1 MFAQAHRPQTLSP
14 TELDR
19 YLEQG
24 WFRMGQTIFTTSF
37 LNFKG
42 TFYDAVWLRIRLDEF
57 SGDNTQEKLIR
68 KNEAFRVIVQP
79 MRFTVAKEELY
90 DRYRKSLSFEASP
103 SLSNLLYGKVNYNIY
118 ETYELNVYDNDQ
130 LIAVG
135 IFDLGKESAAGI
147 TSFYEPAYKR
157 FSLGKYLIYMKIN
170 YCKVKGLNYFYP
182 GYFVPGYTAFDYKL
196 NIGKSALQYYSI
208 ESGEW
213 LPIRTFSYSRTPLQ
227 LMFGKLRQLNEL
239 LLTASIKGKILYY
252 EFFDANL
259 IPDLQGMEF
268 FDFPLIYYG
277 LDITK
282 ENVQPIVVYD
292 VMRHLYRL
300 YRCTIIWSPEDDTSG
315 DDNDDSSYAHLLKV
329 QDEIYASDDA
339 RDIVAELS
347 AMQRWINED
356 MTN

>member
-42 TFYDAVWLRIRLDEF
+42 TFYDAIWLRIHLDEF
-57 SGDNTQEKLIR
+57 SGDKTQDKLIR

-79 MRFTVAKEELY
+79 MQFSVEKEALY

-103 SLSNLLYGKVNYNIY
+103 SLSSLLYGKVNYNIY
-118 ETYELNVYDNDQ
+118 ETYELNVYDKDQ

-147 TSFYEPAYKR
+147 TSFYEPSYKR

-170 YCKVKGLNYFYP
+170 YCKVKGLKYFYP
-182 GYFVPGYTAFDYKL
+182 GYFVPGYTPFDYKL
-196 NIGKSALQYYSI
+196 NIGKPALHYYAI

-213 LPIRTFSYSRTPLQ
+213 LPIRTFSDSHTPLK
-227 LMFGKLRQLNEL
+227 LMLSKLGHLHEL
-239 LLTASIKGKILYY
+239 LSTASIKGKILYY

-268 FDFPLIYYG
+268 FDFPVFFYAG
-277 LDITK
+277 EVTK
-282 ENVQPIVVYD
+282 ESVQPVV
-292 VMRHLYRL
+292 VFNIKSRL
-300 YRCTIIWSPEDDTSG
+300 YHLFRCAIIWSPGEENG
-315 DDNDDSSYAHLLKV
+315 VVRNDDLSYSHLLKV
-329 QDEIYASDDA
+329 QEELYACDDP
-339 RDIVAELS
+339 RDIIAELS
-347 AMQRWINED
+347 VMQRWINED
-356 MTN
+356 TTR